1 LILPGQALPISD
13 KVSEGLGRELSQ
25 AIDDMESNFSTFFD
39 DIETH
44 WKWYEA
50 TPLTQGPRNFPFK
63 GASNIVVPLIQIM
76 ADTFVNRAYA
86 SIFGQ
91 RERVWSLS
99 TERED
104 LDRQVKDVARW
115 LNWAANDNDFSIRL
129 PAYDQMLE
137 MAVIGSSV
145 IGLNWRTDVRWAY
158 VGTGKKLRAQQ
169 VRYARGAHPEH
180 IPREQI
186 LWDTNFLIQDAP
198 MVVREFRLQWTQLRN
213 LAALNEA
220 YDKEAV
226 ELIQGH
232 GGPRGPSQRIREAK
246 EREDGRQPSVMG
258 ADTEHDIREIHLD
271 WPMLDQLGFESDV
284 APKPGKERM
293 KTPSPPIVVTLD
305 RNSQR
310 VLKVIAEPYFF
321 PFKPFFDI
329 FYRKRSGRGHSAG
342 MAKKLEHLQRS
353 MTTSLNQAHDARTRA
368 NAVWAKTKRRDMLNR
383 PIDPSTMIYDP
394 DMKSV
399 EAFSLGPQS
408 TFDDMRIL
416 TAVNTM
422 AERLTGMSD
431 PAMGRE
437 TRQGGHPSPATST
450 LALLDQ
456 SEIMQGTTR
465 ELIRSQYSRL
475 GEAIASLYQ
484 QFETNDDGKLQ
495 RLLGEGDAKNVEE
508 FLFPTDPVSGS
519 LMFDVTAMSSH
530 NTPKAE
536 MEKSILISQMNSNY
550 WLMLIKGVQFLEN
563 PQVGPMVKEAIIGAI
578 RASTKSH
585 LRFLESGDI
594 DDLERY
600 VFSLAENERSGA
612 DDLREA
618 AGRATEIAEAR
629 LGAQGGGVGG
639 PGGVPTNGAAGPP
652 QPTGGFQ

>member
-1 LILPGQALPISD
+1 
-13 KVSEGLGRELSQ
+13 
-25 AIDDMESNFSTFFD
+25 
-39 DIETH
+39 
-44 WKWYEA
+44 
-50 TPLTQGPRNFPFK
+50 
-63 GASNIVVPLIQIM
+63 
-76 ADTFVNRAYA
+76 
-86 SIFGQ
+86 
-91 RERVWSLS
+91 
-99 TERED
+99 
-104 LDRQVKDVARW
+104 
-115 LNWAANDNDFSIRL
+115 
-129 PAYDQMLE
+129 
-137 MAVIGSSV
+137 
-145 IGLNWRTDVRWAY
+145 
-158 VGTGKKLRAQQ
+158 
-169 VRYARGAHPEH
+169 
-180 IPREQI
+180 
-186 LWDTNFLIQDAP
+186 
-198 MVVREFRLQWTQLRN
+198 
-213 LAALNEA
+213 
-220 YDKEAV
+220 
-226 ELIQGH
+226 
-232 GGPRGPSQRIREAK
+232 
-246 EREDGRQPSVMG
+246 
-258 ADTEHDIREIHLD
+258 
-271 WPMLDQLGFESDV
+271 
-284 APKPGKERM
+284 
-293 KTPSPPIVVTLD
+293 
-305 RNSQR
+305 
-310 VLKVIAEPYFF
+310 
-321 PFKPFFDI
+321 
-329 FYRKRSGRGHSAG
+329 
-342 MAKKLEHLQRS
+342 
-353 MTTSLNQAHDARTRA
+353 
-368 NAVWAKTKRRDMLNR
+368 MLNR